1 MNNDEDPTLEND
13 ELADPHDLPPD
24 LAGDA
29 IGGGLGNADG
39 GEPAS
44 DG

>member
-1 MNNDEDPTLEND
+1 MSDTATPQSDDDL
-13 ELADPHDLPPD
+13 LADPHVQEADLS
-24 LAGDA
+24 GDEL
-29 IGGGLGNADG
+29 GGGLGNADG